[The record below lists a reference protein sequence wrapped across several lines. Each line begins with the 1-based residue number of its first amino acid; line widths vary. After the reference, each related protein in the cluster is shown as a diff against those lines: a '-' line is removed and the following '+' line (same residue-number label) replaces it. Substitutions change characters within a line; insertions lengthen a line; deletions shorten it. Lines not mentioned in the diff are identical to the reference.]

1 MNFLFELGLEEL
13 PARYVDITSNEL
25 KNKVVDKLVS
35 NKISFDSIENFSTPR
50 RLSFIITNLCEKQ
63 EDITEEKF
71 GPKLEIAIKDGM
83 PTKALLGFL
92 ATNGLAENEYEIVE
106 TERGAYTKITKHTK
120 GRETKEILCEILDI
134 SIRQLE
140 FEKAMKWSDKQFRFV
155 RPIKWIV
162 AMLDDKVIDF
172 SFENIK
178 ASNITRGMRVFASQ
192 EILIDKIENYEKL
205 LFENYVVIRRDKREK
220 MLLESIEKNCNTD
233 TEKVVISKKLLDEVV
248 NLVEYPYA
256 IKGDFDEKYLKL
268 PEELIT
274 ITMETHQRYFP
285 VRTNDGKLTNH
296 FVVIRNGI
304 DYSSKVKLGN
314 EKVIE
319 PRLADSKFFFDEDL
333 KCNMNDWIEKLKNIT
348 FQKDMGTIYDKVQ
361 RAKKIAKYL
370 GADDNTMRAIE
381 LCKADLVSNVINE
394 KEFTGLQGM
403 MGEIYA
409 LNSGEN
415 IKVATAIREHY
426 MPRFQT
432 DTLPSSIEGS
442 ISAIADKLD
451 TGMGAFC
458 VGLKPT
464 GSKDPYAI
472 RRAIQGMVSIALNEK
487 LDINYEDL
495 SAKAYEI
502 FSSDKKVLSE
512 NVLSDFN
519 NFVCQRLENVLQ
531 EFYSKELI
539 SYIIGIEKN
548 FKNIIEKLDKL
559 KTIENT
565 DDFNGLITILKR
577 MKNIVKDNKC
587 IDVNENLFTDE
598 YEKAM
603 FNLYIKLKDKSFSD
617 IVDILTTNSS
627 IINSYFDNVKINVS
641 DEDIR
646 NNRLALLS
654 NILNICANVI
664 RI

>member
-35 NKISFDSIENFSTPR
+35 NKISFDSIESFSTPR

-120 GRETKEILCEILDI
+120 GRETKEILCEILDT

-415 IKVATAIREHY
+415 SKVATAIREHY

-442 ISAIADKLD
+442 ISAIVDKLD

-472 RRAIQGMVSIALNEK
+472 RRAIQGMVSIVLNEK

-587 IDVNENLFTDE
+587 IDINENLFTVE

-646 NNRLALLS
+646 KNRLALLS

>member
-35 NKISFDSIENFSTPR
+35 NKISFDSIESFSTPR

-120 GRETKEILCEILDI
+120 GRETKEILCEILDT

-415 IKVATAIREHY
+415 SKVATAIREHY

>member
-120 GRETKEILCEILDI
+120 GKETKEILCEILDT

-333 KCNMNDWIEKLKNIT
+333 KSNMNDWIEKLKNIT

>member
-120 GRETKEILCEILDI
+120 GRETKEILCEILDT

-664 RI
+664 GI

>member
-120 GRETKEILCEILDI
+120 GRETKEILCEILDT

-162 AMLDDKVIDF
+162 AMLDDKVINF

-192 EILIDKIENYEKL
+192 KILIDKIENYEKL

-220 MLLESIEKNCNTD
+220 MLLESIEKNCNKD

-415 IKVATAIREHY
+415 SKVATAIREHY

>member
-120 GRETKEILCEILDI
+120 GRETKEILCEILDT

-415 IKVATAIREHY
+415 SKVATAIREHY

-539 SYIIGIEKN
+539 YY
-548 FKNIIEKLDKL
+548 
-559 KTIENT
+559 
-565 DDFNGLITILKR
+565 R
-577 MKNIVKDNKC
+577 
-587 IDVNENLFTDE
+587 
-598 YEKAM
+598 Y
-603 FNLYIKLKDKSFSD
+603 
-617 IVDILTTNSS
+617 
-627 IINSYFDNVKINVS
+627 
-641 DEDIR
+641 
-646 NNRLALLS
+646 
-654 NILNICANVI
+654 
-664 RI
+664 

>member
-120 GRETKEILCEILDI
+120 RRETKEILCEILDT

-415 IKVATAIREHY
+415 SKVATAIREHY

-598 YEKAM
+598 YEKSM

>member
-415 IKVATAIREHY
+415 SKVATAIREHY

-565 DDFNGLITILKR
+565 DDFNGLIIILKR

>member
-220 MLLESIEKNCNTD
+220 MLLESIEKNCNAD

>member
-120 GRETKEILCEILDI
+120 GRETKEILCEILDT

>member
-50 RLSFIITNLCEKQ
+50 RFSFIITNLCEKQ

-415 IKVATAIREHY
+415 SKVATAIREHY

-559 KTIENT
+559 KKIENT

>member
-120 GRETKEILCEILDI
+120 GRETKEILCEILDT

-162 AMLDDKVIDF
+162 AMLGDKVIDF

-415 IKVATAIREHY
+415 SKVATAIREHY

>member
-120 GRETKEILCEILDI
+120 GRETKEILCEILDT

-415 IKVATAIREHY
+415 SKVATAIREHY

-548 FKNIIEKLDKL
+548 FKNIVEKLDKL

>member
-120 GRETKEILCEILDI
+120 GRETKEILCEILDT

-333 KCNMNDWIEKLKNIT
+333 KCNMNDWVEKLKNIT

-415 IKVATAIREHY
+415 SKVATAIREHY

-472 RRAIQGMVSIALNEK
+472 RRAIQGMVSIAINEK

>member
-92 ATNGLAENEYEIVE
+92 ATNELAENEYEIVE

-120 GRETKEILCEILDI
+120 GRETKEILCEILDT

-162 AMLDDKVIDF
+162 ALLDDKVIDF

-415 IKVATAIREHY
+415 SKVATAIREHY

-646 NNRLALLS
+646 KNRLALLS

>member
-35 NKISFDSIENFSTPR
+35 NKISLDSIENFSTPR

-120 GRETKEILCEILDI
+120 GRETKEILCEILDT

-415 IKVATAIREHY
+415 SKVATAIREHY

>member
-120 GRETKEILCEILDI
+120 GRETKEILCEILDT

-370 GADDNTMRAIE
+370 GADDNTMRAID

-415 IKVATAIREHY
+415 SKVATAIREHY

-646 NNRLALLS
+646 KNRLALLS

>member
-83 PTKALLGFL
+83 PTKSLLGFL

-120 GRETKEILCEILDI
+120 GRETKEILCEILDT

-370 GADDNTMRAIE
+370 GADDNTMRAID

-415 IKVATAIREHY
+415 SKVATAIREHY

-646 NNRLALLS
+646 KNRLALLS

>member
-35 NKISFDSIENFSTPR
+35 NKISFDSTENFSTPR

-120 GRETKEILCEILDI
+120 GRETKEILCEILDT

-415 IKVATAIREHY
+415 SKVATAIREHY

>member
-120 GRETKEILCEILDI
+120 ARETKEILCEILDT

-415 IKVATAIREHY
+415 SKVATAIREHY

>member
-120 GRETKEILCEILDI
+120 GRETKEILCEILDT
-134 SIRQLE
+134 SIRQLD

-348 FQKDMGTIYDKVQ
+348 FQKDMGTIYDKIQ

-370 GADDNTMRAIE
+370 GADDNTIRAIE

-415 IKVATAIREHY
+415 SKVAIAIREHY

-646 NNRLALLS
+646 KNRLALLS

>member
-120 GRETKEILCEILDI
+120 GRETKEILCEILDT

-333 KCNMNDWIEKLKNIT
+333 KCNMNDWVEKLKNIT

-415 IKVATAIREHY
+415 SKVATAIREHY

>member
-120 GRETKEILCEILDI
+120 GRETKEILCEILDT

-333 KCNMNDWIEKLKNIT
+333 KSNMNDWIEKLKNIT

>member
-63 EDITEEKF
+63 EDIPEEKF

-120 GRETKEILCEILDI
+120 GRETKEILCEILDT

-370 GADDNTMRAIE
+370 GADDNTMRAID

-415 IKVATAIREHY
+415 SKVATAIREHY

>member
-120 GRETKEILCEILDI
+120 GRETKEILCEILDT

-256 IKGDFDEKYLKL
+256 IKGDFDKKYLKL

-415 IKVATAIREHY
+415 SKVATAIREHY

-646 NNRLALLS
+646 KNRLALLS

>member
-120 GRETKEILCEILDI
+120 GRETKEILCEILDT

-178 ASNITRGMRVFASQ
+178 ASNITRGMRIFASQ

-333 KCNMNDWIEKLKNIT
+333 KSNMNDWIEKLKNIT

-415 IKVATAIREHY
+415 SKVATAIREHY

>member
-120 GRETKEILCEILDI
+120 GRETKEILCEILDT

-333 KCNMNDWIEKLKNIT
+333 KCNMNDWVEKLKNIT

-415 IKVATAIREHY
+415 SKVATAIREHY

-577 MKNIVKDNKC
+577 IKNIVKDNKC

-646 NNRLALLS
+646 KNRLALLS

>member
-92 ATNGLAENEYEIVE
+92 ATNGLAETEYEIVE

-120 GRETKEILCEILDI
+120 GRETKEILCEILDT

-333 KCNMNDWIEKLKNIT
+333 KSNMNDWIEKLKNIT

>member
-63 EDITEEKF
+63 EDIKEEKF

-120 GRETKEILCEILDI
+120 GRETKEILCEILDT

-140 FEKAMKWSDKQFRFV
+140 FKKAMKWSDKQFRFV

-415 IKVATAIREHY
+415 SKVATAIREHY

-559 KTIENT
+559 KIIENT

-646 NNRLALLS
+646 KNRLALLS

>member
-319 PRLADSKFFFDEDL
+319 PMLADSKFFFDEDL

-415 IKVATAIREHY
+415 SKVATAIREHY

-603 FNLYIKLKDKSFSD
+603 FNLYIKLKNKSFSD

-664 RI
+664 KI

>member
-63 EDITEEKF
+63 EDIKEEKF

-120 GRETKEILCEILDI
+120 GRETKEILCEILDT

-415 IKVATAIREHY
+415 SKVATAIREHY

-442 ISAIADKLD
+442 ISAIVDKLD

-559 KTIENT
+559 KIIENT

-646 NNRLALLS
+646 KNRLALLS

>member
-120 GRETKEILCEILDI
+120 GRETKEILCEILDT

-162 AMLDDKVIDF
+162 ALLDDKVIDF

>member
-120 GRETKEILCEILDI
+120 GRETKEILCEILDT

-415 IKVATAIREHY
+415 SKVATAIREHY

-587 IDVNENLFTDE
+587 IDLNENLFTDE

>member
-120 GRETKEILCEILDI
+120 GRETKEILCEILDT

-348 FQKDMGTIYDKVQ
+348 FQKDMGTIYDKIQ

-415 IKVATAIREHY
+415 SKVATAIREHY

>member
-120 GRETKEILCEILDI
+120 GKETKEILCEILDT

-333 KCNMNDWIEKLKNIT
+333 KSNMNDWIEKLKNIT

-559 KTIENT
+559 KIIENT

-646 NNRLALLS
+646 KNRLALLS

>member
-120 GRETKEILCEILDI
+120 GRETKEILCEILDT

-370 GADDNTMRAIE
+370 GADDNTMRAID

-415 IKVATAIREHY
+415 SKVATAIREHY

>member
-120 GRETKEILCEILDI
+120 GRETKEILCEILDT

-205 LFENYVVIRRDKREK
+205 LFENYVVIRRDKRKK

-248 NLVEYPYA
+248 NLIEYPYA

-361 RAKKIAKYL
+361 RSKKIAKYL

-415 IKVATAIREHY
+415 SKVATAIREHY

-472 RRAIQGMVSIALNEK
+472 RRAIQGMVSIAINEK

-646 NNRLALLS
+646 KNRLALLS

>member
-120 GRETKEILCEILDI
+120 GRETKEILCEILDT

-415 IKVATAIREHY
+415 SKVATAIREHY

>member
-120 GRETKEILCEILDI
+120 GRETKEILCEILDT

-409 LNSGEN
+409 LNIGEN
-415 IKVATAIREHY
+415 SKVATAIREHY

-646 NNRLALLS
+646 KNRLALLS